1 MLRTAVIDTEYKKN
15 GEIRLDNITSL
26 KVFNAGN
33 TIAVIAGF
41 PVYPNQKEVIIPA
54 DNTIS
59 NIILELEFKSL
70 PSDEPIKKQIASPV
84 SASKETRFE
93 PIDEPIKE
101 VNYPPVVKDQLNKIV
116 VIYKHII

>member
-1 MLRTAVIDTEYKKN
+1 MLRTAVIDTEYKKS

-59 NIILELEFKSL
+59 NVILELEFKSL
-70 PSDEPIKKQIASPV
+70 PITKDEPIKRPVRANFQEAIADEQIIGGTKDV
-84 SASKETRFE
+84 
-93 PIDEPIKE
+93 PI
-101 VNYPPVVKDQLNKIV
+101 KDQLNKIV

>member
-1 MLRTAVIDTEYKKN
+1 MLRTAVIDTEYKKS

-33 TIAVIAGF
+33 TIAFIAGF

-59 NIILELEFKSL
+59 NVILELEFKSL
-70 PSDEPIKKQIASPV
+70 PIIKDASIKREAKANFVEAIAEEQIIGQIKDV
-84 SASKETRFE
+84 S
-93 PIDEPIKE
+93 I
-101 VNYPPVVKDQLNKIV
+101 KDQLNKIV